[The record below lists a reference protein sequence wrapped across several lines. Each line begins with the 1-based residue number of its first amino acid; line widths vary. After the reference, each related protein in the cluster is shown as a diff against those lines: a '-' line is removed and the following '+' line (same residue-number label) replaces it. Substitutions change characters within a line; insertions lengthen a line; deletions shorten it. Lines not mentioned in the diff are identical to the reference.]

1 MKVPIF
7 FFFDIKMS
15 NYQNWV
21 NTRLIPLTIG
31 LVQNEVEIVFY
42 QIDVTDLSRMNHLL
56 AVIYALVKKVH
67 MSLVS
72 YHKKE
77 KKK

>member
-1 MKVPIF
+1 
-7 FFFDIKMS
+7 MS

-21 NTRLIPLTIG
+21 NTRLIPLTIS

-42 QIDVTDLSRMNHLL
+42 QIDVTDLSRMNRLL
-56 AVIYALVKKVH
+56 AVIYSLVKKVH
-67 MSLVS
+67 MNLLS